1 MLTWVGP
8 LGPIGTILAGER
20 CVRRV
25 AKALPIALL
34 ILLGLVLLAREHT
47 AVGSRPEKVVIS
59 PTAVT
64 TPAVPAVKVEHTLV
78 TADVVK
84 TPIVQPRSRSAS
96 TAMAAADRR
105 SAPSTPRAL
114 ARSDDSSLRA
124 RTRRVI
130 VGDGR
135 HKPQPFPRV
144 NNT

>member
-1 MLTWVGP
+1 V
-8 LGPIGTILAGER
+8 
-20 CVRRV
+20 
-25 AKALPIALL
+25 KALPVALL

-47 AVGSRPEKVVIS
+47 AVGSRPEEVVIS

-64 TPAVPAVKVEHTLV
+64 TPAVKVEHTLV
-78 TADVVK
+78 TANVVK
-84 TPIVQPRSRSAS
+84 TPIVQPRSKSAS
-96 TAMAAADRR
+96 TAMAAVDRR
-105 SAPSTPRAL
+105 SVPSTLRPL

-144 NNT
+144 NNN